1 MTVTVQLEPTL
12 EARLLGEARAQGV
25 PLDAYLA
32 SVIAQVAAPKGPPV
46 TTSTDFEAGLDE
58 LAEGSERL
66 PVLPPEAYR
75 RDSIYGELTDILT
88 LDVGDFKRYRGISAI
103 HPRDIR

>member
-1 MTVTVQLEPTL
+1 MHRVGILLQGGSAVTVMVQLEPTL
-12 EARLLGEARAQGV
+12 EARLLAEARAQGV
-25 PLDAYLA
+25 PLEAYLA
-32 SVIAQVAAPKGPPV
+32 SVIAQVAAPKSQPE

-75 RDSIYGELTDILT
+75 RDGIYGD
-88 LDVGDFKRYRGISAI
+88 D
-103 HPRDIR
+103 